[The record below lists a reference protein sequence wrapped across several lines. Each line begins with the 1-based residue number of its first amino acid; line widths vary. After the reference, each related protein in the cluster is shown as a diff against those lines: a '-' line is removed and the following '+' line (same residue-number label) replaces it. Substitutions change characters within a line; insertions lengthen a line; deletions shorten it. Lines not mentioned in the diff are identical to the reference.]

1 MTPMQPAPDEFEGF
15 DEARRLLWC
24 HETRTRV
31 LTQLEQTSFL
41 EADSLVSVHV
51 DNTTR
56 ADRVFLTAFNADG
69 RQVGCDTLYIDT
81 PDQRMDIAPE
91 FDHDFTQMTVAT
103 NSELEDLIAKETGW
117 VIDLTELRAY
127 DVVADR
133 HATQRK
139 MFLAHLGDMMNSG
152 QAKGFLFGQSETGN
166 SDAA

>member
-1 MTPMQPAPDEFEGF
+1 MTSMQPAPDEFEGF

-69 RQVGCDTLYIDT
+69 RQAG
-81 PDQRMDIAPE
+81 
-91 FDHDFTQMTVAT
+91 
-103 NSELEDLIAKETGW
+103 
-117 VIDLTELRAY
+117 
-127 DVVADR
+127 
-133 HATQRK
+133 
-139 MFLAHLGDMMNSG
+139 
-152 QAKGFLFGQSETGN
+152 
-166 SDAA
+166 